1 MNQLAYNRVFLHKKV
16 EEMLSQYPELEK
28 FLPCKSPDAWVSW
41 ALENE
46 ALMLVDHAHCEKKAA
61 STAMNLMYRY
71 VDRDSLLHKM
81 SRLAREE
88 LLHFEQVHK
97 IMKNRGV
104 TYEHLTASRYAEGLR
119 KHIRTHEPARLID
132 TLIIGAFVEARSC
145 ERFAVLAPHLDEEL
159 SKFYLSL
166 LKSEAR
172 HFEDYLALAEEYAG
186 ENIDDRIQ
194 FFKEL
199 EQKLIEEPDAEFRI
213 HSGPPA

>member
-1 MNQLAYNRVFLHKKV
+1 
-16 EEMLSQYPELEK
+16 MLSAYPELVN
-28 FLPCKSPDAWVSW
+28 FLPCESPKAWLNW
-41 ALENE
+41 ALENQS
-46 ALMLVDHAHCEKKAA
+46 LLLNDHAHCEKKAA
-61 STAMNLMYRY
+61 STAMSLMYRY
-71 VDRDSLLHKM
+71 VDRDNLLHKM

-97 IMKNRGV
+97 LMRKRGV
-104 TYEHLTASRYAEGLR
+104 AYEHLTASRYADGLR
-119 KHIRTHEPARLID
+119 KHIRTHEPARLVD

-159 SKFYLSL
+159 SKFYISL

-186 ENIDDRIQ
+186 EPIDDRVA
-194 FFKEL
+194 FFREL
-199 EQKLIEEPDAEFRI
+199 EGKLITEPDVEFRV

>member
-1 MNQLAYNRVFLHKKV
+1 
-16 EEMLSQYPELEK
+16 MLSAYPELVN
-28 FLPCKSPDAWVSW
+28 FLPCESPKEWLNW
-41 ALENE
+41 ALENQS
-46 ALMLVDHAHCEKKAA
+46 LLLNDHAHCEKKAA
-61 STAMNLMYRY
+61 STAMSLMYRY
-71 VDRDSLLHKM
+71 VDRDNLLHKM

-97 IMKNRGV
+97 LMRKRGV
-104 TYEHLTASRYAEGLR
+104 AYEHLTASRYADGLR
-119 KHIRTHEPARLID
+119 KHIRTHEPARLVD

-159 SKFYLSL
+159 SKFYISL

-186 ENIDDRIQ
+186 EPIDDRVA
-194 FFKEL
+194 FFREL
-199 EQKLIEEPDAEFRI
+199 EGKLITEPDVEFRV